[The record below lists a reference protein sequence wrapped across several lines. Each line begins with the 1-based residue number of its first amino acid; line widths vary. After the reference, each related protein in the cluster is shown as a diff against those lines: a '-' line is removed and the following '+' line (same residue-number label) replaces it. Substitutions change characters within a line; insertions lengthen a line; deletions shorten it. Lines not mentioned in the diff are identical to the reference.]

1 MRAVVYDSYGSTD
14 VLRLAEMPLPR
25 IGADEVRVRVHATAV
40 NPKDTF
46 IRKGRFK
53 LLSGMGFPKRI
64 GFDFAGVVDETGVNV
79 HHVTKGERVYG
90 HLDSFM
96 GGAAAEYV
104 KVPRTKLAA
113 LPESLDFTQ
122 AAGLSLVTQ
131 TALQALRDEGNIQPG
146 MRVCINGASG
156 GVGSAAIQ
164 IARIS
169 QAHITAISS
178 ARNHAFCRELG
189 ADETLDYTTTDIT
202 RSDDPFDI
210 FFDVFGNHTYD
221 DILPIL
227 CEGGV
232 YVSTVPSTQIVLQQ
246 TWTGFFAAKKAR
258 LVTVRSNTA
267 DLNTISSWIKAGEY
281 RPIIDSVYTLDEIA
295 AAHARQ
301 ETKHA
306 RGKIIVRVD
315 HPANTA
321 NTDADETDAS

>member
-1 MRAVVYDSYGSTD
+1 MKAVVYDDYGSTD
-14 VLRLAEMPLPR
+14 VLRLADVPLPR

-53 LLSGMGFPKRI
+53 LLSGIIFPKRV
-64 GFDFAGVVDETGVNV
+64 GFDFAGVVDELGVNV
-79 HHVTKGERVYG
+79 HHVKKGDRVYG
-90 HLDSFM
+90 HLDNFM
-96 GGAAAEYV
+96 GGAAAQYV
-104 KVPRTKLAA
+104 KVPRTKLAH

-131 TALQALRDEGNIQPG
+131 TALQALRDNGNIQPG

-164 IARIS
+164 IARLS
-169 QAHITAISS
+169 AAHITTISS

-189 ADETLDYTTTDIT
+189 ADVTLDYATTDIT
-202 RSDDPFDI
+202 RSDERYDI
-210 FFDVFGNHTYD
+210 FFDVFGNHSYES
-221 DILPIL
+221 ILPIL

-232 YVSTVPSTQIVLQQ
+232 YISTVPSRQLVLQQ
-246 TWTGFFAAKKAR
+246 TWTGFFGQKKAR
-258 LVTVRSNTA
+258 LVTVKSNTA
-267 DLNTISSWIKAGEY
+267 DLNTITSWVRAGKF

-306 RGKIIVRVD
+306 RGKIIVTVT
-315 HPANTA
+315 HPPAN
-321 NTDADETDAS
+321 NAS